1 MTQSGGL
8 KTHFY
13 SVTHYNSQGSAGE
26 GGGSEKKISLQTQ
39 FVHKMVNSAIYDVGS
54 DLSPLKSIK

>member
-8 KTHFY
+8 KTLFL
-13 SVTHYNSQGSAGE
+13 SSSLQFSRKCGG